1 MLEPQEAT
9 SQNEAR
15 FIDSKAQDAF
25 MKATTAAPLPTFSLP
40 SNLNDKL
47 ATNKQKAAATATRP
61 RLSNLRSIW
70 LSQQSFEEDAFA
82 DDKVIDIQLPSIPTL
97 TVKYTSVL
105 REISVLAT
113 VATLLCVSSAAY
125 LALLKPTASAFH
137 SLLLGGWM
145 LLLVWFMLGDCRS
158 DNMVHSLV
166 YFRYSAIVML
176 VVTGW
181 SHNETALPI
190 VLSCVLFYIGERLSI
205 AYKQLQTEM
214 MQLQTDQQTTTQ
226 QAIDR
231 ALEDYSDK
239 RTMFLSTVSQ
249 EMRDAALMVIATLEQ
264 FSPCS
269 ILSNTH
275 ELLSACSIA
284 VPIASISAINTT
296 IKQACHISSH
306 LNLVARMLRDSTS
319 LDDTPE
325 QERVKSNVS
334 QDFDVGELLQNVG
347 DALAGMSAK
356 LGVHFIIYHMD
367 NGLYYPNVI
376 GDEDAI
382 KHALI
387 NLLRNLLEGCTPG
400 ARIELGLYIASIP
413 ETPKVKV
420 IFDIVQVASPA
431 IPAGLSSGALIPNAN
446 FTARLLD
453 YIGGKM
459 ELEDLGKN
467 KTRVEVSLELYPGR
481 NSDQKLLLIEKPSQ
495 ILEKQLS
502 NIRFSNE
509 PTLEDL
515 SMFINNLKGV
525 KIILYAP
532 ERSIF
537 AKHLTSCLTG
547 WNTDISHLP
556 VLMTYNGDEE
566 ETLQQNETVF
576 GSDSE
581 VSSVSSQQPPIKT
594 PLETIQANLSPASN
608 RSIGSDIS
616 KKVPS
621 PAIEED
627 HIHSIPPTFILID
640 DDIMTLEKKLREFR
654 DKPVVPATEKHHHPS
669 QSRRHRRSR
678 SRQGGTAENLSAY
691 GTVAVIFFTSLNNY
705 KRVRDTIHW
714 FSSLTQTPYMP
725 RVVVVPKPAGPR
737 RFLTALHTAWN
748 NAIVDP
754 QFIPIAT
761 SPLSPFA
768 PSLGSMSS
776 LYHHQHHYS
785 PAESGSNSTTG
796 TSTAVTPGI
805 GAQPPLMTPHDMN
818 RFSPGRRTISTARGL
833 HSPSNLQM
841 ESEKTN
847 YFFDSSR
854 PTGPNL
860 PAKLNTSPLLTAVN
874 TNNMISSPVS
884 NPPLATP
891 GSANGTKG
899 SVSSSSSAGSNATPS
914 EIKRRLRSH
923 SSTFMVPS
931 GRRTLVDLSLSPTSS
946 PHGIA
951 GKTTSSPVTEAT
963 EQEEQDAIDAA
974 AAAAAASPPLN
985 FVSPS
990 SILKSINQD
999 QLTPSTNEEGGS
1011 GQQSSMELPVMPT
1024 HAQILTSRSNKNS
1037 NASVVEPLKAARAT
1051 LSPPLPPPSA
1061 SPISAVITDESMP
1074 PTASPSSIASN
1085 ATTTAVSTPISAAV
1099 TPPPPSATTTTT
1111 KPKSKFNF
1119 KISNRKRKEKTSSPG
1134 KQSPPITVLI
1144 VEDNMIN
1151 QAILSTWMKKHSI
1164 KFSVAS
1170 DGKEAV
1176 EKWKGGS
1183 FHLILMDIQL
1193 PVMDGIAATKMI
1205 RSIEKE
1211 RKIGVL
1217 PSNATTAM
1225 AADQDTAE
1233 MAAVPEEEEEEEEEV
1248 PSKKKEDE
1256 EEEKKKIKKEDIE
1269 KESPTPSASSPS
1281 NVSSFQ
1287 SPVIIV
1293 ALTASSLESDRQA
1306 ALAAGCNDFL
1316 TKPVS
1321 LEWLEKKIMEWGCMQ
1336 ALIDFEGWRKWKR
1349 SAASTKSAKSSNPA
1363 AVAEASKQAAF
1374 AATAAA
1380 TAATKNGLAAKIMTK
1395 EATEAMAHEKEML
1408 ALRTKEMLKDESKG
1422 IILVGI
1428 HKRRMS
1434 TVVSSSTSMFDDRSI
1449 VITRADS
1456 SSRSSTPPLQHQP
1469 PLSAS
1474 PTRTTFHHSGHHRLR
1489 KRTSDPD
1496 MYTHEMS
1503 IPKQV
1508 EAREHK
1514 RILEQQRLLQ
1524 QWEHEQ
1530 EDDDDLSTNSSEP

>member
-1 MLEPQEAT
+1 MFEPEAAPQKAPQL
-9 SQNEAR
+9 S
-15 FIDSKAQDAF
+15 DKAQDAF
-25 MKATTAAPLPTFSLP
+25 MKATAAAPLPTFSLP

-47 ATNKQKAAATATRP
+47 VTNKQKAATNTTSTAARP
-61 RLSNLRSIW
+61 RLSNLRSTW

-82 DDKVIDIQLPSIPTL
+82 DDKIIDIRLPSISTAK
-97 TVKYTSVL
+97 VKYTSVL

-113 VATLLCVSSAAY
+113 VATLLCLFSATY
-125 LALLKPTASAFH
+125 LALKPNASSFY
-137 SLLLGGWM
+137 SLLLGGWI
-145 LLLVWFMLGDCRS
+145 LLLVWFMLDDCRS
-158 DNMVHSLV
+158 DNIVCSLV

-181 SHNETALPI
+181 SHNETALPLLI
-190 VLSCVLFYIGERLSI
+190 ACVLFYVGERLSI
-205 AYKQLQTEM
+205 AHKQLQAEM
-214 MQLQTDQQTTTQ
+214 VQLQTDQQTATQ

-231 ALEDYSDK
+231 ALDDYNDK
-239 RTMFLSTVSQ
+239 RTLFMSTVSQ
-249 EMRDAALMVIATLEQ
+249 EIRDAALMVIATLEQ
-264 FSPCS
+264 FSPSS

-306 LNLVARMLRDSTS
+306 LNLVARMLRDSES
-319 LDDTPE
+319 LDDIPE

-356 LGVHFIIYHMD
+356 LGVHFVVFHTD

-400 ARIELGLYIASIP
+400 ACIELGLYVASIP

-420 IFDIVQVASPA
+420 TFDIVQIASPA
-431 IPAGLSSGALIPNAN
+431 IPVGLSRALIPNAN

-467 KTRVEVSLELYPGR
+467 KTRVEVSLELYPGC

-537 AKHLTSCLTG
+537 AKHLTSCLTS

-556 VLMTYNGDEE
+556 VLMAYKGDDEE
-566 ETLQQNETVF
+566 ALQQSDTMV

-581 VSSVSSQQPPIKT
+581 ASSVCSLQQQQAIKT

-608 RSIGSDIS
+608 RSITSDIS

-654 DKPVVPATEKHHHPS
+654 DKPIVPVAEKHHHPS
-669 QSRRHRRSR
+669 QSRRHRRSK
-678 SRQGGTAENLSAY
+678 SRQGGTAEGLSAY
-691 GTVAVIFFTSLNNY
+691 GTVAVVFFTSLTNY

-714 FSSLTQTPYMP
+714 FSSLSQAPYLP

-737 RFLTALHTAWN
+737 RFLTALHTAWI
-748 NAIVDP
+748 NAIVEP

-761 SPLSPFA
+761 SPLSPFV
-768 PSLGSMSS
+768 PGIGSMNCF
-776 LYHHQHHYS
+776 HHPPNHYS
-785 PAESGSNSTTG
+785 PVDPGSNSTTG
-796 TSTAVTPGI
+796 TNNAMTPGI

-818 RFSPGRRTISTARGL
+818 RFSPGRRTVSTARGL

-841 ESEKTN
+841 EAEKTN
-847 YFFDSSR
+847 YFFDPSR
-854 PTGPNL
+854 PSGPNV

-874 TNNMISSPVS
+874 NNMISSPINMPAN
-884 NPPLATP
+884 NPPLPAP
-891 GSANGTKG
+891 GSANGTTG
-899 SVSSSSSAGSNATPS
+899 SISSNSSAGSNATPS

-923 SSTFMVPS
+923 SSTFMAPT

-951 GKTTSSPVTEAT
+951 GNTTSSPVKEAT
-963 EQEEQDAIDAA
+963 EQEEQDAVD
-974 AAAAAASPPLN
+974 AAAAASPPLN
-985 FVSPS
+985 IASPS
-990 SILKSINQD
+990 SILKSMENH
-999 QLTPSTNEEGGS
+999 STSSNEDS
-1011 GQQSSMELPVMPT
+1011 SRQSSMESPVLPT
-1024 HAQILTSRSNKNS
+1024 HAQILASRSNVDN
-1037 NASVVEPLKAARAT
+1037 NVSVVDPLKAIKAT
-1051 LSPPLPPPSA
+1051 LSPPLAPPPPA
-1061 SPISAVITDESMP
+1061 PATAA
-1074 PTASPSSIASN
+1074 TASSSAAAATNESTAPTLSSPLSATSTPAASN
-1085 ATTTAVSTPISAAV
+1085 ATTAASTPISAA
-1099 TPPPPSATTTTT
+1099 TPPPTSAAI

-1119 KISNRKRKEKTSSPG
+1119 KISNRKRKEKTSSSG

-1176 EKWKGGS
+1176 EKWKGGG

-1217 PSNATTAM
+1217 PSSSTFLADHDMSATE
-1225 AADQDTAE
+1225 AANSTIVE
-1233 MAAVPEEEEEEEEEV
+1233 EEPTKEKEKEEEEEEEED
-1248 PSKKKEDE
+1248 KTK
-1256 EEEKKKIKKEDIE
+1256 
-1269 KESPTPSASSPS
+1269 KESPTPSASSSS

-1349 SAASTKSAKSSNPA
+1349 SAASSKSAKSSNPA
-1363 AVAEASKQAAF
+1363 AIAEASKQAAF

-1380 TAATKNGLAAKIMTK
+1380 TAATKTGLAAQIMTK
-1395 EATEAMAHEKEML
+1395 EETEAIAHEKEML

-1434 TVVSSSTSMFDDRSI
+1434 TAVTSSNSSLFDDRSI

-1456 SSRSSTPPLQHQP
+1456 SSRSSTPPLQQQP

-1474 PTRTTFHHSGHHRLR
+1474 PTRTTFHHFGHHRLR
-1489 KRTSDPD
+1489 KRASDPD

-1530 EDDDDLSTNSSEP
+1530 EEDDSSSHSSE